1 MVDEVFLEV
10 PFYGSTELGVLFVGE
25 KPVDGVHIRSLDGDL
40 GKEREGRLLL
50 FPAEGLDLQVGT
62 GFLSVEV
69 VGRKCENLEA
79 LGLVFFLE

>member
-1 MVDEVFLEV
+1 
-10 PFYGSTELGVLFVGE
+10 
-25 KPVDGVHIRSLDGDL
+25 VHVCSLYGDL

-50 FPAEGLDLQVGT
+50 FPAEGLDLQVGS

-79 LGLVFFLE
+79 SGRVLFLE

>member
-1 MVDEVFLEV
+1 
-10 PFYGSTELGVLFVGE
+10 
-25 KPVDGVHIRSLDGDL
+25 VHIRSLDGDL

>member
-1 MVDEVFLEV
+1 
-10 PFYGSTELGVLFVGE
+10 
-25 KPVDGVHIRSLDGDL
+25 VHISALDRDL
-40 GKEREGRLLL
+40 GEQREGGLLL